1 MTAISNRV
9 SLAAP
14 FRVGRARL
22 ESCLI
27 LRILNEDSKCSEL
40 RVALSVKHTLQK
52 KVSCLQVSLYIQ
64 PGQIRRGQWY
74 WSGFNPDLHA
84 HVHLVPSARLHPGWN
99 FGSTLTKVDFR
110 IFEKSQLPV
119 YLPVDDLNE
128 QNATEIGYSS
138 WMHMH
143 RDEKLISVAFYSF
156 KSFTEWFTGS
166 WDFSNIVKST
176 VE

>member
-64 PGQIRRGQWY
+64 PGQIRV
-74 WSGFNPDLHA
+74 SGTDPVSTLTYTCSRSHL
-84 HVHLVPSARLHPGWN
+84 HVHLVPSARLHPG
-99 FGSTLTKVDFR
+99 
-110 IFEKSQLPV
+110 
-119 YLPVDDLNE
+119 
-128 QNATEIGYSS
+128 
-138 WMHMH
+138 
-143 RDEKLISVAFYSF
+143 
-156 KSFTEWFTGS
+156 
-166 WDFSNIVKST
+166 
-176 VE
+176 